1 MSVNKKVNIS
11 EDEWARGA
19 VGGSSTSEDGHICH
33 RASKSRRLLVTTN
46 PITGE
51 RFEVL
56 RCTKCGLSRT
66 EPQLSQQ
73 ELDRYYPS
81 SYYGVAERYRLDL
94 DRSMSLVTRSRI
106 RRIESM
112 IGGPGRVLDVGCGPG
127 WLLNEMRRRGWEA
140 RGTERSTGALHHA
153 REVLNLDVRTQE
165 LDELVAEGVS
175 YDAVVLW
182 HVLEHMRD
190 PSQTLHEIAL
200 LLRPGGVLMVA
211 VPNFGSPEARIGGTG
226 WFHLDVPR
234 HLYHFNVDTLKSLLA
249 DAGLVTRARVN
260 LAPEYDVFSFVQ
272 TLQNKMGLPNNL
284 LYDMVRRR
292 ENRLV
297 HLRQGV
303 LSSIAS
309 VAAAIPLTA
318 IGLLWAPLAA
328 GTGRSATITIYA
340 QRPAVEPS

>member
-127 WLLNEMRRRGWEA
+127 WLLNEMRRRG
-140 RGTERSTGALHHA
+140 
-153 REVLNLDVRTQE
+153 
-165 LDELVAEGVS
+165 
-175 YDAVVLW
+175 
-182 HVLEHMRD
+182 M
-190 PSQTLHEIAL
+190 
-200 LLRPGGVLMVA
+200 
-211 VPNFGSPEARIGGTG
+211 GGTG
-226 WFHLDVPR
+226 DRAVNQPR
-234 HLYHFNVDTLKSLLA
+234 FT
-249 DAGLVTRARVN
+249 TPAR
-260 LAPEYDVFSFVQ
+260 F
-272 TLQNKMGLPNNL
+272 
-284 LYDMVRRR
+284 
-292 ENRLV
+292 
-297 HLRQGV
+297 
-303 LSSIAS
+303 
-309 VAAAIPLTA
+309 
-318 IGLLWAPLAA
+318 
-328 GTGRSATITIYA
+328 
-340 QRPAVEPS
+340 